1 MSSNLAISLVIG
13 ASVGAAVSGINQV
26 KTSIAAL
33 KDSSKSMSERLKTL
47 SDLSVSGMKASI
59 GSITA
64 LGTSITALAAPAI
77 QFESAMADVKKVVD
91 FKTPEGFKNLSK
103 QLLDLTDTIP
113 MTANELAAITA
124 SGGQLG
130 VAEED
135 LKDFT
140 TTIAKMSVAFD
151 MSAEDSGD
159 AMAKLAN
166 VYKIPIKDIG
176 KLGDAINE
184 LSNSSPA
191 KASDIVN
198 TLGRIGGV
206 AKQFG
211 LTENAAAALAN
222 SFISLGKAPEVAGT
236 AINGM
241 LTKLMTADKGGKKFQ
256 AALGAMGLSAKEVK
270 KAISKDA
277 QGALTDFLKKIEK
290 LPKDKQMGILVDL
303 FGLEYA
309 DDVAVLASNTE
320 VLDKS
325 LKTLQETDENGKPK
339 YLGSMEKEFA
349 ARAATTENA
358 LGLLKN
364 SFTKLGISIGQY
376 VLPVI
381 NDFIGWLQ
389 PVILSISEW
398 INTNSDLMTSIAKW
412 GTYIIGG
419 VAGFSV
425 LMGALSGVTFVA
437 LKAFSAFKTS
447 WTIISFVGKG
457 LLGLGKI
464 LISIA
469 GVMAKLLVAGVL
481 KLAYGFGYLIG
492 TVAKMAMFA
501 LNLGKILAGALFK
514 GLLMV
519 GKAIV
524 MMGRALLTNPI
535 GLLITGIAVAAYFIY
550 DNWGAIGPW
559 FANLWNTVSGYFS
572 SFCTWVQGI
581 WRGALGWVSSAW
593 DSVTGYFS
601 NLWTNIGAFFN
612 SGIGNIA
619 STILSFSPLGLFQQ
633 AFSTVL
639 SWFGI
644 DLPAT
649 FSGFGKNIIDGLV
662 NGIKNAWEG
671 AKEMVSSLGEGI
683 KSWFA
688 EKLGIHS
695 PSRVFKGYGVNVVE
709 GLNIGVA
716 QNAATAAL
724 AVSDMATQMT
734 QAAPKE
740 LPAPVMKA
748 PKAPKVPKT
757 KAVAP
762 TVSKMPKAPKVP
774 KVQAPTVNMPK
785 TTAPVAMKNERAQ
798 YVERMQNREK
808 RQSAVA
814 FKPVLNSVETLAKP
828 VLSDKKGLFG
838 SLWDDV
844 KLGANFLGNML
855 GNVFGG
861 NDAGFKTPD
870 FNPNASGSEP
880 SIFSDYEPLNR
891 NAVTHNETTQNQ
903 GGIVVNFNP
912 TINVNGNAPQGVT
925 EQITQALQMT
935 AHDFERLLNRVLDQR
950 QRRAY

>member
-140 TTIAKMSVAFD
+140 TSIAKMSVAFD

-325 LKTLQETDENGKPK
+325 LKTLQETDKNGKPK

-437 LKAFSAFKTS
+437 LKAFSVFKTS
-447 WTIISFVGKG
+447 WTMISFVSKG
-457 LLGLGKI
+457 LLGLGKV

-481 KLAYGFGYLIG
+481 KLAYGFWHLIGTIAKMAIFALNLGKILAGALFKGFLMLGKTLISVVGVMAKLLVAGVMKLVYGFGYLIG
-492 TVAKMAMFA
+492 AVAKMAMFA

-559 FANLWNTVSGYFS
+559 FANLWNTISGYFS
-572 SFCTWVQGI
+572 GFCTWVQGI
-581 WRGALGWVSSAW
+581 WSGALGWVSSAW

-601 NLWTNIGAFFN
+601 SLWTNITAFFN
-612 SGIGNIA
+612 SGIGNITA
-619 STILSFSPLGLFQQ
+619 TIMNWSPLGLFYQVLQ
-633 AFSTVL
+633 PVL

-644 DLPAT
+644 DLPAN
-649 FSGFGKNIIDGLV
+649 FSEFGSRLINSLWE
-662 NGIKNAWEG
+662 GIKNTWESIKG
-671 AKEMVSSLGEGI
+671 FVSSIGESIKSAFSFGEG
-683 KSWFA
+683 
-688 EKLGIHS
+688 
-695 PSRVFKGYGVNVVE
+695 
-709 GLNIGVA
+709 
-716 QNAATAAL
+716 
-724 AVSDMATQMT
+724 
-734 QAAPKE
+734 
-740 LPAPVMKA
+740 
-748 PKAPKVPKT
+748 T
-757 KAVAP
+757 KAYGEQI
-762 TVSKMPKAPKVP
+762 SKTA
-774 KVQAPTVNMPK
+774 NM
-785 TTAPVAMKNERAQ
+785 AAMTGFSSGGYTGSGGKYDPAGIVHKGE
-798 YVERMQNREK
+798 YVMTKEATSRLGVGMLNQLNYGNTSGQN
-808 RQSAVA
+808 S
-814 FKPVLNSVETLAKP
+814 
-828 VLSDKKGLFG
+828 
-838 SLWDDV
+838 
-844 KLGANFLGNML
+844 
-855 GNVFGG
+855 
-861 NDAGFKTPD
+861 
-870 FNPNASGSEP
+870 
-880 SIFSDYEPLNR
+880 SIFSNYEPLNR
-891 NAVTHNETTQNQ
+891 NAVAHTENNQ
-903 GGIVVNFNP
+903 ASGNITVHFNP
-912 TINVNGNAPQGVT
+912 TIQVGNQASGNIREQVMEALRNGSYEF
-925 EQITQALQMT
+925 EQMLK
-935 AHDFERLLNRVLDQR
+935 RVLDQQ

>member
-1 MSSNLAISLVIG
+1 MSSNLAISLIIG

-64 LGTSITALAAPAI
+64 LGGSITALAAPAI

-176 KLGDAINE
+176 NLGDAINE

-198 TLGRIGGV
+198 TLGRIAGV
-206 AKQFG
+206 SKDFG

-222 SFISLGKAPEVAGT
+222 TFISLGKSPEVAST

-241 LTKLMTADKGGKKFQ
+241 LTSLNTADKGGKKFQ
-256 AALGAMGLSAKEVK
+256 AALKEVGISAKQLK
-270 KAISKDA
+270 KNIAKDGEGAIV
-277 QGALTDFLKKIEK
+277 DFLKRVEK
-290 LPKDKQMGILVDL
+290 LPKAKRTGVLVDL
-303 FGLEYA
+303 FGKEYA
-309 DDVAVLASNTE
+309 DDVSSIAGNVELLE
-320 VLDKS
+320 KS

-358 LGLLKN
+358 LALLKN

-425 LMGALSGVTFVA
+425 LMGVLSGVTFVA
-437 LKAFSAFKTS
+437 LKAFSVFKTS
-447 WTIISFVGKG
+447 WAIISFVGKG

-464 LISIA
+464 LISVT

-514 GLLMV
+514 GLMMAGKGILFVGRALVTNLISFIGKTAVFAARLGQLLAGALFKGLMLAGKGILFV
-519 GKAIV
+519 GRAFMIA
-524 MMGRALLTNPI
+524 GRALLTNPI
-535 GLLITGIAVAAYFIY
+535 GLLITGIAVAAYLIY
-550 DNWGAIGPW
+550 DNWGTIGPW

-572 SFCTWVQGI
+572 AFCTWVQGI
-581 WRGALGWVSSAW
+581 WSGALGWVSSAW

-601 NLWTNIGAFFN
+601 GLWANISAFFS
-612 SGIGNIA
+612 SGIGNITA
-619 STILSFSPLGLFQQ
+619 TILNWSPLGLFYQVLQ
-633 AFSTVL
+633 PVL
-639 SWFGI
+639 SWFGV
-644 DLPAT
+644 DLPAS
-649 FSGFGKNIIDGLV
+649 FSEFGTKLINGLV
-662 NGIKNAWEG
+662 DGIKNAWESVKG
-671 AKEMVSSLGEGI
+671 WVGSIGSSI
-683 KSWFA
+683 KS
-688 EKLGIHS
+688 
-695 PSRVFKGYGVNVVE
+695 
-709 GLNIGVA
+709 
-716 QNAATAAL
+716 
-724 AVSDMATQMT
+724 
-734 QAAPKE
+734 
-740 LPAPVMKA
+740 
-748 PKAPKVPKT
+748 
-757 KAVAP
+757 
-762 TVSKMPKAPKVP
+762 
-774 KVQAPTVNMPK
+774 
-785 TTAPVAMKNERAQ
+785 
-798 YVERMQNREK
+798 
-808 RQSAVA
+808 A
-814 FKPVLNSVETLAKP
+814 FT
-828 VLSDKKGLFG
+828 
-838 SLWDDV
+838 
-844 KLGANFLGNML
+844 
-855 GNVFGG
+855 FGG
-861 NDAGFKTPD
+861 SEQISKTANMAAMTGFSSGGYTGSGGKYDPAGIVHKGEYVMTKEATSRLGVGML
-870 FNPNASGSEP
+870 NQLNYGNTSGQNS
-880 SIFSDYEPLNR
+880 SIFSNYEPLNR
-891 NAVTHNETTQNQ
+891 NAVAHTENNQ
-903 GGIVVNFNP
+903 ASGNITVHFNP
-912 TINVNGNAPQGVT
+912 TIQVGNQASGNIREQVMEALRNGSYEF
-925 EQITQALQMT
+925 EQMLK
-935 AHDFERLLNRVLDQR
+935 RVLDQQ